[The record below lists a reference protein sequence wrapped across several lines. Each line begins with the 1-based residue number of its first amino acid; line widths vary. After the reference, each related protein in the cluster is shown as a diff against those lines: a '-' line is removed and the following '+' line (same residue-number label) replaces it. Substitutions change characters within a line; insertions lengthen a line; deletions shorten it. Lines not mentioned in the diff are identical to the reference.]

1 MLLGVL
7 LVFKFN
13 KMAMI
18 LIVQFHYTSLELLI
32 KFLLAYFKVK
42 KNFVK

>member
-18 LIVQFHYTSLELLI
+18 LIVQFHYTKFRASNKIFISL
-32 KFLLAYFKVK
+32 FQS
-42 KNFVK
+42 